1 MSFWYLGK
9 RQKATFFLGFYGNG
23 ISDYGNYGLESY
35 VCYKHISQLSPTYY
49 STITL
54 TLSLDGSIFLPTLPN
69 NLHMSLNEAEY
80 YILQSPYPA
89 ALIIVPVLHTSVKF
103 DTQPKVSTLLSSPSQ
118 VSLCGPSITVG
129 TAFSASFT
137 FPQIIVILA

>member
-1 MSFWYLGK
+1 MVFI
-9 RQKATFFLGFYGNG
+9 GNG

-69 NLHMSLNEAEY
+69 NLQMSLNEAEY

-89 ALIIVPVLHTSVKF
+89 ALIIVHVLLALVKF
-103 DTQPKVSTLLSSPSQ
+103 DTQPKQPPLYFHLITGTSVRSKHRCQYCVFSLIHIPTNYCDSSVKYP
-118 VSLCGPSITVG
+118 
-129 TAFSASFT
+129 
-137 FPQIIVILA
+137 